1 MTQKIV
7 IAALAFAIVAIIG
20 FGLLDAARVADE
32 PPEVLR
38 SELEATT
45 APALVATELPVSDPT
60 ATEPPPDAVVA
71 QQPVEATPEPQ
82 PVVLA
87 AQSLGE
93 AWGAVGTIAALEDVG
108 LTLATGAGDFFVELG
123 PPTYWQAQGVALA
136 LGDVIDVD
144 GFANGEQIH
153 ARVVTN
159 AAGAQLILRDASGQP
174 LWSGGSDNGNGD
186 HSAAQPS
193 LQVAPEDWLTVSGVI
208 SKVASGN
215 VTLLTDQGEQLAL
228 QMGRPDFWQSQGI
241 TLTAGDAVEVLGF
254 WSAGEFVAGD
264 IRKTATGETIMLRDP
279 NGRQLWGGPGRGGS
293 GASGNATPADNQGAG
308 NQGAGNQGAGNQGAD
323 GQGGTPQGGNQYRGG
338 N

>member
-71 QQPVEATPEPQ
+71 QQPAEATPEPQ

-153 ARVVTN
+153 ARVITN
-159 AAGAQLILRDASGQP
+159 AAGAQLILRDENGQP

-215 VTLLTDQGEQLAL
+215 VTLLADDGTSLAL

-241 TLTAGDAVEVLGF
+241 SLAAGDPVEVLGF

-293 GASGNATPADNQGAG
+293 GGEGGNATSQSG
-308 NQGAGNQGAGNQGAD
+308 NQGGSQGAT
-323 GQGGTPQGGNQYRGG
+323 GQSGTPQGGTQYRGG